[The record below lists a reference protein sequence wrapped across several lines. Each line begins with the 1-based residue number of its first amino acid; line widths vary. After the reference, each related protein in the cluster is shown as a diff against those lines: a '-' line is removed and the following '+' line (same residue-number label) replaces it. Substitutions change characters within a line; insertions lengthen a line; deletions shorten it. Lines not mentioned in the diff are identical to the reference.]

1 MTETIF
7 SPSFGNR
14 PSYLVGRESVIST
27 FVSGLEQEPGN
38 RA

>member
-14 PSYLVGRESVIST
+14 PSYLIGRSNVIST
-27 FVSGLEQEPGN
+27 FMSGLEQEPGN
-38 RA
+38 RD